1 MRANFDFSAHP
12 DGEFA
17 RRVAIIPKWVSAGND
32 TTEDVLSNEDS
43 PQASSWAIGDIAADN
58 ISGAAEILLRGAEI
72 YALLNAEQ
80 RKRQCASAEHAIRRV
95 VRASVALLEAQPG
108 MAPLARLASAAV
120 ESAAQCSR
128 ASDVLDRA
136 QTAAQTFAQHA
147 VVANRAAA
155 EHASV
160 LIREGSRV
168 LTHSRSSTV
177 LQAFRFALAAGRH
190 ITAIVTESRP
200 MMEGRT
206 LASELVRD
214 GASVTLIADADAAGG
229 VQRADLVLMGAD
241 AIGASTVTNKLG
253 TSLIALAAREL
264 GKPVYLV
271 CDTSKFIGSTEGLPA
286 ARTRRDRSELWPDA
300 PDRIDVLTAYFEET
314 PLSFF
319 TSVICEQGSATPAEV
334 SRMVERFRLSE
345 RLLKAIARS
354 AASR

>member
-1 MRANFDFSAHP
+1 
-12 DGEFA
+12 
-17 RRVAIIPKWVSAGND
+17 
-32 TTEDVLSNEDS
+32 
-43 PQASSWAIGDIAADN
+43 
-58 ISGAAEILLRGAEI
+58 
-72 YALLNAEQ
+72 
-80 RKRQCASAEHAIRRV
+80 
-95 VRASVALLEAQPG
+95 

-128 ASDVLDRA
+128 ASDALDRA
-136 QTAAQTFAQHA
+136 QTAAQTFAQQA

-177 LQAFRFALAAGRH
+177 LQAFRVALAAGRRLTV
-190 ITAIVTESRP
+190 IATESRP
-200 MMEGRT
+200 MMEGRR
-206 LASELVRD
+206 LASELVRE

-229 VQRADLVLMGAD
+229 VERADLVLMGAD
-241 AIGASTVTNKLG
+241 AIGALTATNKIG

-271 CDTSKFIGSTEGLPA
+271 CDSSKFIGSAEGLPP
-286 ARTRRDRSELWPDA
+286 ARTPRNRSELWPDA
-300 PDRIDVLTAYFEET
+300 PDQIDVVTAYFEET

-319 TSVICEQGSATPAEV
+319 TSVIYEQGAATPAEV
-334 SRMVERFRLSE
+334 SCMVERFRLNE
-345 RLLKAIARS
+345 RLLEGIACS